1 MKFPLPQ
8 AILDALTPHRI
19 FARLNIASKM
29 LLGYT
34 MLVVFTVVV
43 VVYVLIN
50 LQRLNSMNRDVV
62 KIAVQVQESADKML
76 DALLAQDTYEK
87 RYLILQ
93 REDIRDLFWK
103 RGEELD
109 AWIAGLKA
117 LPGQEDLSLKKLE
130 KLHRQYSDLFMKEM
144 KLITRGNIT
153 EATAISNGELRI
165 KFEQLLYVLR
175 SMSVGAKQSQD
186 RKMKSM
192 SQLSSSAFTATALLC
207 ILSIVLGVL
216 AGMVVTHHISS
227 SINKLREATTHIA
240 EGNFNYD
247 PRINTD
253 DEIGNLSAAFL
264 AMGKRL
270 VKLEEMYLD
279 ASPLTRLPG
288 GIAIE
293 NALKRRL
300 ESRQPI
306 AFCVID
312 LDNFKAFNDHYGY
325 AHGNEV
331 IKETARIIEVAA
343 KAKGLPED
351 FIGHVGGDDFVVI
364 TTPEYMREISS
375 EIIQRFDERVPL
387 FYDEEDRKNG
397 FILGKNR
404 QGEEMTFPLM
414 TISIAIVTNEQRTL
428 TNPLEASEIAAEL
441 KDYAKTIAKS
451 IYVVDKRRTA

>member
-1 MKFPLPQ
+1 
-8 AILDALTPHRI
+8 
-19 FARLNIASKM
+19 
-29 LLGYT
+29 
-34 MLVVFTVVV
+34 
-43 VVYVLIN
+43 VYVLIS

-62 KIAVQVQESADKML
+62 KIDVQVQESADKML

-87 RYLILQ
+87 RYLILR

-103 RGEELD
+103 RSEELD
-109 AWIAGLKA
+109 ALITDLKS
-117 LPGQEDLSLKKLE
+117 LPGQEDLQLGKLE
-130 KLHRQYSDLFMKEM
+130 KLHRQYSDIFTTEM
-144 KLITRGNIT
+144 KLIARGNIA
-153 EATAISNGELRI
+153 EAAVISNGEL
-165 KFEQLLYVLR
+165 KKNFEQLLSDLR
-175 SMSVGAKQSQD
+175 SMSAGAKQSQN

-192 SQLSSSAFTATALLC
+192 SQLSSSAFTTTAVLC
-207 ILSIVLGVL
+207 ILDIVLGVL
-216 AGMVVTHHISS
+216 AGLVVTRHISS
-227 SINKLREATTHIA
+227 SINKLREATNHIA

-247 PRINTD
+247 PQIDTK

-270 VKLEEMYLD
+270 AKLEEMYLD

-293 NALKRRL
+293 NALKRRF
-300 ESRQPI
+300 ESRQPF

-364 TTPEYMREISS
+364 TTPEYMRMISS
-375 EIIQRFDERVPL
+375 EIIQQFDERVPY

-397 FILGKNR
+397 FIFGKNR
-404 QGEEMTFPLM
+404 QGEEMTYPLM
-414 TISIAIVTNEQRTL
+414 TISIAIVTNEQRAL

-451 IYVVDKRRTA
+451 VYVVDKRRTA